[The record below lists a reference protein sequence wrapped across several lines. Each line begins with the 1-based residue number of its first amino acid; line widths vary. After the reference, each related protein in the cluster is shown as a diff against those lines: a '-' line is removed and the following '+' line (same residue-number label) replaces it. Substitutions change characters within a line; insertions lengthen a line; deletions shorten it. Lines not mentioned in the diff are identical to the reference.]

1 MDSLLEKYKKEL
13 RNKIEL
19 KMIPNK
25 TEEQILNQFFRY
37 YDLEG
42 NGYCTLQQ
50 FIQTHER
57 LGVVLPKLN
66 DIEKI
71 FEMFAKDNK
80 INYKKYSKE
89 IFSENE
95 NNYNNYNKN
104 LNNDFSEILDYRL
117 KETNQDDILY
127 KFIKNL
133 KIVDFNKT
141 KRLSIDDFIKVINE
155 LKLNVNSTEIQSLFN
170 NYDFFSNG
178 LVFYMNIINEI
189 LNKKW
194 NENREN
200 LSINLF
206 NKLNNNN
213 NGKELNLNDIKNSL
227 SDPYLLKKI
236 DEFININED
245 YNNKI
250 FTIENFKQLI
260 KYISYNIDSDNEL
273 KEILFEMGEKKII
286 NENNNNNNNNNLNN
300 KFNDLNLPENKMRMY
315 LQKYGRKTLF
325 NFIKHFKY
333 YDNET
338 GYITKY
344 DLLKVLKDFNI
355 PLSINDIENL
365 FNTYSED
372 QKKTLINYIKFFNY
386 LTQTNN
392 VRVDMMNNALDKI
405 IMDANN
411 LRRPVD
417 LTFLKEI
424 YNSKNNYFIQDET
437 QNRIDFDECLELF
450 HFIYK
455 GFKVN
460 RFSEEEFL
468 EFYHF
473 ISYLIDN
480 DDDFVK
486 LLENEWNLK
495 DFNPNYNN
503 NNNADVYNNQKMNN
517 FNPNE
522 QNNFNKNDLQENN
535 NNLNNNN
542 YDLNNNNF
550 NNNNNNF
557 NNNNDYQNKF
567 NNPAENEFYEK
578 NIQSNPKTNY
588 LRQQQQQNNENIKNP
603 LENLEK
609 KLKNRGIRGLLYL
622 HRQFVLSCPDI
633 MHITL
638 QKFISVLEGQH
649 ILLNDLEYQNLFNL
663 FMNEEGYLNFNAFI
677 RSFKK
682 ELNDKK
688 LNCVEEIY
696 KSLDKNDDEQI
707 PLNYLKKIYNP
718 KNHPNVLNGKMN
730 EDEKAIEFIDC
741 FEINFD
747 LLNQDGSNQNEIIN
761 FEIFANFYE
770 YVAFVYEKD
779 EEFENILNKTWN

>member
-273 KEILFEMGEKKII
+273 KEILFEMGEKK
-286 NENNNNNNNNNLNN
+286 
-300 KFNDLNLPENKMRMY
+300 
-315 LQKYGRKTLF
+315 
-325 NFIKHFKY
+325 
-333 YDNET
+333 
-338 GYITKY
+338 
-344 DLLKVLKDFNI
+344 
-355 PLSINDIENL
+355 
-365 FNTYSED
+365 
-372 QKKTLINYIKFFNY
+372 
-386 LTQTNN
+386 
-392 VRVDMMNNALDKI
+392 
-405 IMDANN
+405 
-411 LRRPVD
+411 
-417 LTFLKEI
+417 
-424 YNSKNNYFIQDET
+424 
-437 QNRIDFDECLELF
+437 
-450 HFIYK
+450 
-455 GFKVN
+455 
-460 RFSEEEFL
+460 
-468 EFYHF
+468 
-473 ISYLIDN
+473 
-480 DDDFVK
+480 
-486 LLENEWNLK
+486 
-495 DFNPNYNN
+495 
-503 NNNADVYNNQKMNN
+503 
-517 FNPNE
+517 
-522 QNNFNKNDLQENN
+522 
-535 NNLNNNN
+535 
-542 YDLNNNNF
+542 
-550 NNNNNNF
+550 
-557 NNNNDYQNKF
+557 
-567 NNPAENEFYEK
+567 
-578 NIQSNPKTNY
+578 
-588 LRQQQQQNNENIKNP
+588 
-603 LENLEK
+603 
-609 KLKNRGIRGLLYL
+609 
-622 HRQFVLSCPDI
+622 
-633 MHITL
+633 
-638 QKFISVLEGQH
+638 
-649 ILLNDLEYQNLFNL
+649 
-663 FMNEEGYLNFNAFI
+663 
-677 RSFKK
+677 
-682 ELNDKK
+682 
-688 LNCVEEIY
+688 
-696 KSLDKNDDEQI
+696 
-707 PLNYLKKIYNP
+707 
-718 KNHPNVLNGKMN
+718 
-730 EDEKAIEFIDC
+730 
-741 FEINFD
+741 
-747 LLNQDGSNQNEIIN
+747 
-761 FEIFANFYE
+761 
-770 YVAFVYEKD
+770 
-779 EEFENILNKTWN
+779 